1 MTQEISQSD
10 KHRNSQQERFNIL
23 HTEWSDGWGGQEQR
37 IILECRKVM
46 ELGHNVVIACQ
57 PGSGILTKA
66 LENGI
71 PVEEVIIR
79 GQFDL
84 RAVRHLCRLIATHRI
99 TVVNTHSGKD
109 TWVGSIAAKIARVP
123 LLIRTRHLSLPIS
136 TSPLNFV
143 HRLADGIVTTGVS
156 IRDEMIRTN
165 GVAPDKIVSIATGV
179 SLGRFD
185 PQTADGARVR
195 RELGIDGSC
204 QVVTMVAVM
213 RGMKRHD
220 LLVQA
225 AGFLKQQF
233 PDVKYLLVG
242 EGPGNDSIRNL
253 VSDAGLQ
260 DYFIFTGYRSDI
272 PDILSASDVVVL
284 TSDRNEGVPQSLSQ
298 AMAMERAVIAAP
310 VGSIPELIHD
320 GETGLLANTGDAL
333 SFARAIETLL
343 KDAALRSRLGKAA
356 RKHVLA
362 DYTDDIMAERTIA
375 FYRRLLELKNISPAG
390 KGLK

>member
-1 MTQEISQSD
+1 MIPLSHGPNKSAEVSME
-10 KHRNSQQERFNIL
+10 HFAIL

-37 IILECRKVM
+37 IILESRKM
-46 ELGHNVVIACQ
+46 IALGHQVKIACQ
-57 PGSGILTKA
+57 PGSGILKKA
-66 LENGI
+66 VENGI
-71 PVEEVIIR
+71 PVEEVVIR

-84 RAVRHLCRLIATHRI
+84 RAIRDLYRLIRKHGI

-109 TWVGSIAAKIARVP
+109 TWVGSLAAKLAGVP

-143 HRLADGIVTTGVS
+143 HHLADGIITTGVS
-156 IRDEMIRTN
+156 IRDEMVRVN
-165 GVAPDKIVSIATGV
+165 GVSPDRIISIATGV
-179 SLGRFD
+179 TLDRFD
-185 PQTADGARVR
+185 PLTADGAKAR
-195 RELGIDGSC
+195 RELGIADDC
-204 QVVTMVAVM
+204 QVITMVAVM

-225 AGFLKQQF
+225 AAYLKMDF
-233 PDVKYLLVG
+233 PKVKYLLVG
-242 EGPGNDSIRNL
+242 EGPGYENIKNMIAA
-253 VSDAGLQ
+253 AGLQ
-260 DYFIFTGYRSDI
+260 DDFILTGYRGDI

-320 GETGLLANTGDAL
+320 GETGLLAQTGNAL
-333 SFARAIETLL
+333 SFANAIGRLL
-343 KDAALRSRLGKAA
+343 KDEDLRSRLGKSA

-362 DYTDDIMAERTIA
+362 EYTDDIMAERTIA
-375 FYRRLLELKNISPAG
+375 FYRNLIELKTITSARCQ
-390 KGLK
+390 L

>member
-1 MTQEISQSD
+1 MD
-10 KHRNSQQERFNIL
+10 LKHMNLEESIYNIL

-46 ELGHNVVIACQ
+46 ALGHKVVIACQ
-57 PGSGILTKA
+57 PGSGILKKA

-71 PVEEVIIR
+71 PVEQVVMR

-84 RAVRHLCRLIATHRI
+84 RAIRDLYRLIRKHDI

-109 TWVGSIAAKIARVP
+109 TWVGSLAAKLARVP

-143 HRLADGIVTTGVS
+143 HKLADGIVTTGVT
-156 IRDEMIRTN
+156 IRDEMVRVN

-179 SLGRFD
+179 SLDHFN
-185 PQTADGARVR
+185 PQIADGVKIRQ
-195 RELGIDGSC
+195 ELGLSADC

-225 AGFLKQQF
+225 AASLKNDF
-233 PDVKYLLVG
+233 PQVKYLLVG
-242 EGPGNDSIRNL
+242 EGPGNDSITNMITA
-253 VSDAGLQ
+253 AGLQ
-260 DYFIFTGYRSDI
+260 DDFILTGYRGDI

-310 VGSIPELIHD
+310 IGSIPELIHD
-320 GETGLLANTGDAL
+320 NETGLLAQTGDAL
-333 SFARAIETLL
+333 SFATAIGRLL
-343 KDAALRSRLGKAA
+343 QDPELRTRLGKAA
-356 RKHVLA
+356 RKHVLS
-362 DYTDDIMAERTIA
+362 DYTDDIMAARTIA
-375 FYRRLLELKNISPAG
+375 FYRQLLEAKSG
-390 KGLK
+390 SSTSKGYQ